1 MVANQVVTR
10 LDGST
15 RLNPDVGELPF
26 VESEDHRH
34 WHFIRFMRYE
44 LVRPTDDELVAPD
57 RKTGFCLGDRY
68 DTRRSFA
75 NKPREPVF
83 RGGCGFRERDWL
95 RVREG
100 ISVGY
105 GDYYKPELEGQYLD
119 ITRVPAGRYHLVH
132 HVNADRRLR
141 ETKTRNNVASLLFTL
156 EWPRGF
162 AQPPRI
168 DVLRRCAGTARCGY
182 G

>member
-1 MVANQVVTR
+1 MLLRYVR
-10 LDGST
+10 ST
-15 RLNPDVGELPF
+15 
-26 VESEDHRH
+26 DHAH
-34 WHFIRFMRYE
+34 WHLLRFDRYS
-44 LVRPTDDELVAPD
+44 LHRASDGTRVGRD

-68 DTRRSFA
+68 NLPAERLPAEPPGPVWTGQCGRRS
-75 NKPREPVF
+75 P
-83 RGGCGFRERDWL
+83 WLL
-95 RVREG
+95 RVGEG

-119 ITRVPAGRYHLVH
+119 LTRVPAGRYHLVH

-141 ETKTRNNVASLLFTL
+141 EKTTRNNVASLLFTL

-168 DVLRRCAGTARCGY
+168 DVLRRCAATARCGY